1 MRKSLLLFC
10 ASLAGFIIVMIGL
23 SEAIHMVP
31 LTARQVARLIS
42 LRLFLFVA
50 SGVFFCGWALRFL
63 SKPARERIYHLL
75 ERISRPIYQ
84 LIFSRRVGL
93 SFTLLV
99 FAFTACFSVWY
110 ASLGLFPQF
119 PKFGNMY
126 IDQAEAFLHGSTAL
140 LLEPSPQL
148 MAMADPF
155 DFKAR
160 KDLPHLWDG
169 SLYHGKYYLYWGPVP
184 AMILAAIMSVV
195 GNQVPDPLMV
205 ILSVVG
211 ILAILLLLLL
221 EIRKRVYP
229 QAPLMSIGL
238 FLLATVIN
246 LPYLFILGRAH
257 VYETSIM
264 MGQFF
269 LLLGA
274 AVCFSYTQSRKSG
287 SLFLAGLSWGLAIAC
302 RYTLAV
308 SVGIFMAFMLWII
321 REEVRQW
328 RPFLKKTVSLSLPL
342 AVCLLGLGFYNWVRF
357 DSPFE
362 TGLNYQLTT
371 PVYENRHFSAAYL
384 RTNLYVNVLYSYGR
398 VDSFPFIRAVKAR
411 AETAPAW
418 VNYHPGKLGDDSI
431 FGLRVIPLFWL
442 LALLLPVTLGL
453 KWVNRSRSVQPQQ
466 PIPFGWPHF
475 AWMVGLAGFGQF
487 LLLQFYYYT
496 AVRFMADFYLSWML
510 VTIFMLWILDQR
522 ILGFP
527 LPRTVFWFVIA
538 VVILFSGLLG
548 FLAGFDNP
556 PGVFEQFNPALE
568 AEISAAWNAVYT
580 SPSVLGRAFYYFLM
594 LVL

>member
-1 MRKSLLLFC
+1 MRKPLLLFF
-10 ASLAGFIIVMIGL
+10 ASLAVFIVVLIGL
-23 SEAIHMVP
+23 SEAIQIAT
-31 LTARQVARLIS
+31 LTARQAARLVS
-42 LRLFLFVA
+42 LRLFLLA
-50 SGVFFCGWALRFL
+50 GGGAFFCGWVLRLFPEPSRAIIFNL
-63 SKPARERIYHLL
+63 IH
-75 ERISRPIYQ
+75 RISRPIYR

-93 SFTLLV
+93 GFTLFI
-99 FAFTACFSVWY
+99 FAFTASFSVWY

-155 DFKAR
+155 DFKVR

-184 AMILAAIMSVV
+184 AMILAAIMAVV
-195 GNQVPDPLMV
+195 GNRVPDPLMV

-221 EIRKRVYP
+221 GIRKRVYP
-229 QAPLMSIGL
+229 QAPVMSIGL
-238 FLLATVIN
+238 FLLAAVIN

-264 MGQFF
+264 MGQLF

-287 SLFLAGLSWGLAIAC
+287 ALFLAGLSWGLAIAC

-308 SVGIFMAFMLWII
+308 SVGIFLVFMFWMI

-328 RPFLKKTVSLSLPL
+328 RPFLKKAVYLLLPL
-342 AVCLLGLGFYNWVRF
+342 AVCLIGLGIYNWLRF

-411 AETAPAW
+411 AETAPPW

-453 KWVNRSRSVQPQQ
+453 KWVNRSKPVQPQQ
-466 PIPFGWPHF
+466 PVPFGWPHF

-496 AVRFMADFYLSWML
+496 AVRFIADFYLSWML
-510 VTIFMLWILDQR
+510 VTIFLLWILDQR
-522 ILGFP
+522 ILRFALP
-527 LPRTVFWFVIA
+527 LRVLWTVTA
-538 VVILFSGLLG
+538 LVILFSGLLG

-568 AEISAAWNAVYT
+568 TEITAAWNAVYT
-580 SPSVLGRAFYYFLM
+580 SPSVLGRAFYHFLM